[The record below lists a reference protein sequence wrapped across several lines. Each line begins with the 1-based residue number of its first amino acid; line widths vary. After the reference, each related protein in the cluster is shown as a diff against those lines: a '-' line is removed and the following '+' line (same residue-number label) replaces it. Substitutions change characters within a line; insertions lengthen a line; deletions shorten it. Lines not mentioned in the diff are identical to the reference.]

1 MYAKIQIRF
10 IDVTTNTVNTVNNTY
25 IGETVEDC
33 FNFWYQY
40 MAHNAEQLK
49 NLFGVVKS
57 AVFKVK
63 EYPEDSIESIIH
75 ADIEF
80 KF

>member
-1 MYAKIQIRF
+1 MYAEIRILF
-10 IDVTTNTVNTVNNTY
+10 VDATTSTVNTVNNTY

-33 FNFWYQY
+33 FNFWYKY

-49 NLFGVVKS
+49 KLFGVVES
-57 AVFKVK
+57 AVFKVR

-75 ADIEF
+75 ADIDF